1 MVLHLRTILP
11 VLAAALLLAACAP
24 ATPAPTEPPAEA
36 TQAMTGGTGMEMDMG
51 DAPSVPAGMAY
62 AEGMEIRFIHTEA
75 SDPEIAQLLS
85 DMMSSPVLH
94 VPSLADVPET
104 ARARVYVFTNG
115 VEGTGPLGFQPDVF
129 DNPPGTEG
137 YSPLR
142 TLHTITW
149 GAESQAIE
157 LKSVADVLQAEQDG
171 LVTIEAQPVVINMP
185 FLSWPGG
192 ER

>member
-1 MVLHLRTILP
+1 MVLHMRTIFP

-36 TQAMTGGTGMEMDMG
+36 TEAMTGGTGMEMDMG
-51 DAPSVPAGMAY
+51 DAPSVPAGIAY

-142 TLHTITW
+142 TLHTFTW
-149 GAESQAIE
+149 GDESQAIE
-157 LKSVADVLQAEQDG
+157 LKSVADLLQAEQDG
-171 LVTIEAQPVVINMP
+171 LVMIEAQPVVINMP
-185 FLSWPGG
+185 FLSWPGR

>member
-1 MVLHLRTILP
+1 MVLHMRTILP
-11 VLAAALLLAACAP
+11 GLAAALLLAACAP
-24 ATPAPTEPPAEA
+24 AAQAPTEPGPAATEA
-36 TQAMTGGTGMEMDMG
+36 MPEGSPMEMG
-51 DAPSVPAGMAY
+51 EAPSVPAGMAY
-62 AEGMEIRFIHTEA
+62 AEGMEIRFLHTEA
-75 SDPEIAQLLS
+75 SDPEIAQMLT

-94 VPSLADVPET
+94 VPALADVPET
-104 ARARVYVFTNG
+104 ARAKVYVFTNG
-115 VEGTGPLGFQPDVF
+115 LEGTGPLGFQPDVF

-142 TLHTITW
+142 TLHTVTW
-149 GAESQAIE
+149 AEESGATE

>member
-1 MVLHLRTILP
+1 MVLHMRTILP
-11 VLAAALLLAACAP
+11 GLAAALLLAACAP

-36 TQAMTGGTGMEMDMG
+36 TEAMTEGTGMEMDMG
-51 DAPSVPAGMAY
+51 EAPSVPAGMAY

-104 ARARVYVFTNG
+104 SRARVYVFTNG

-129 DNPPGTEG
+129 DSPPGTEG
-137 YSPLR
+137 YSPCLLYTSPSPR
-142 TLHTITW
+142 
-149 GAESQAIE
+149 
-157 LKSVADVLQAEQDG
+157 DG
-171 LVTIEAQPVVINMP
+171 LLSRMP
-185 FLSWPGG
+185 SSA
-192 ER
+192 